1 MATTDEV
8 IELARLSRDRTV
20 VLSDAQIVALTGAW
34 VAAWDALEPEF
45 TAALLLVIGDQADKT
60 IPASK
65 LAQSQRVTQAMQQA
79 RSTLEN
85 LAAQTNEVIINDLS
99 AVMLN
104 AAEGHI
110 ATLQAQLPE
119 QAPGITLG
127 RLRAD
132 EIDAMV
138 ARTSQVIHATTQP
151 LPDAVEQ
158 RMKAQLIRGQV
169 VGANPNDTARRIIQQ
184 TGDEFHGGLVRATR
198 IARTETLDAHR
209 TADHLA
215 AEKNAGITDGW
226 EWLATLDA
234 RSCGACISMHGQRF
248 PNEEPG
254 PAGHQNCRCTRVQ
267 VTKSWA
273 ELGFTGI
280 EDTGI
285 DLEAQRNAWFHNLT
299 DVTQRQI
306 LGPGKYDLWQTNQI
320 GWDDL
325 AKRVDTPGWRPAY
338 IETPLKDLTR

>member
-20 VLSDAQIVALTGAW
+20 ALSDAQIVALVGAW

-45 TAALLLVIGDQADKT
+45 TAAVLLVLGDQADKT
-60 IPASK
+60 VPASQ

-79 RSTLEN
+79 RTSLDN
-85 LAAQTNEVIINDLS
+85 LAAQTSQIIINDLS
-99 AVMLN
+99 TVMLN
-104 AAEGHI
+104 AAAGHI
-110 ATLQAQLPE
+110 AALQAQLPD
-119 QAPGITLG
+119 QAPGIRLG
-127 RLRAD
+127 RLRSD

-151 LPDAVEQ
+151 LPEAVEQ

-169 VGANPNDTARRIIQQ
+169 VGSNPNETARRIIQQ

-198 IARTETLDAHR
+198 IARTEILDAHR

-215 AEKNAGITDGW
+215 SEKNTAITDGW
-226 EWLATLDA
+226 EWLATLDG

-254 PAGHQNCRCTRVQ
+254 PAGHVQCRCTRIQ
-267 VTKSWA
+267 VTKTWA

-285 DLEAQRNAWFHNLT
+285 DLTAQRDAWWSNLT
-299 DVTQRQI
+299 DDTQRQI
-306 LGPGKYDLWQTNQI
+306 LGPGKYELWQNNEI
-320 GWDDL
+320 GWNDL
-325 AKRVDTPGWRPAY
+325 AKRVDNPDWRPAY
-338 IETPLKDLTR
+338 VETPLKDLVS